1 MRNRVALITG
11 GSAGIGKA
19 TSLLFAEKGA
29 RVIIAD
35 VAVEQGEETV
45 RLIRKDGGEAIFL
58 KCDVS
63 DAKQVKGLIDKT
75 VSTFGRIDFAFNN
88 AGIEGISAPTAEC
101 TEENW
106 DRTININL
114 KGVWLCMKYEIE
126 QMLKQKQ
133 GVIVNNSSI
142 AGLVGFQGTPAY
154 VASKHGILGLTKTAA
169 LEYSRQGI
177 RINAVCPGVIRTD
190 MVGRVIGG
198 DPAIEQQFTA
208 LKPIGRLGH
217 PNEIAEAVIWLCS
230 DASSFVTGHSMVIDG
245 GFTAQ

>member
-29 RVIIAD
+29 RIIIAD

-75 VSTFGRIDFAFNN
+75 VSTFGCIDFAFNN